1 MSEDARKALKPG
13 ANILA
18 VHCHNT
24 IGGQGIDVGIVSAES
39 KPAK

>member
-1 MSEDARKALKPG
+1 MNNAAHPSLKPG

-24 IGGQGIDVGIVSAES
+24 TDGQSMDVGLTAASG
-39 KPAK
+39 